1 MTFFFISIDKNG
13 RVRVSIV
20 DFERVDGPR
29 VGDLAKEFRRFGLL
43 WAARTMDGVV
53 MTPRL
58 EKELREAKRWREEGC
73 SG

>member
-1 MTFFFISIDKNG
+1 M
-13 RVRVSIV
+13 

-29 VGDLAKEFRRFGLL
+29 VGDLAKEFRRFGLM